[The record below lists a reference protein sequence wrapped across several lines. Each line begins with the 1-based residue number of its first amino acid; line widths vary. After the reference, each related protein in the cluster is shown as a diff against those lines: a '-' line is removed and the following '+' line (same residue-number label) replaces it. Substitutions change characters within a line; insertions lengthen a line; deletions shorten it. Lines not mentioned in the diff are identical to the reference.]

1 MKNNKKS
8 GIGSLTLRERIEIEH
23 KYRYG
28 EAISNIA
35 KCLNRHRG
43 TIYREIDGRPRID
56 RSRYQADLTHRQ
68 ALTRIAKRGNISIL
82 EYNEEL
88 YKYIFEKL
96 KLGWSPEQVSVR
108 LPIDFV
114 DDELMRMSHESIYTY
129 I

>member
-8 GIGSLTLRERIEIEH
+8 GIGSLTLRERIEIKH

-28 EAISNIA
+28 EAIP
-35 KCLNRHRG
+35 KYC
-43 TIYREIDGRPRID
+43 EIDGRPRID

-114 DDELMRMSHESIYTY
+114 DDELMRISHESIYTY